1 MELETL
7 RLLVP
12 ARLVREEV
20 EVVGSENLMLTEAAA
35 VWPSSPLGQ
44 TGLGRQR

>member
-35 VWPSSPLGQ
+35 MAQLSSWSD
-44 TGLGRQR
+44 

>member
-12 ARLVREEV
+12 TRLVREEV
-20 EVVGSENLMLTEAAA
+20 EVVGSENLMLTEAA
-35 VWPSSPLGQ
+35 VSPSSPLGQ
-44 TGLGRQR
+44 AGLCRQR

>member
-20 EVVGSENLMLTEAAA
+20 KVVGSENLMLTEAAA
-35 VWPSSPLGQ
+35 VSPSSPLGQ
-44 TGLGRQR
+44 ASLGRQR

>member
-35 VWPSSPLGQ
+35 QLSSPHLGQ
-44 TGLGRQR
+44 AGLGRQR